1 MPEPISPLP
10 APGEEASMALA
21 LVNTEVEPRGKRL
34 DLLPD
39 GRALASWLRTRG
51 LTGRGVAAISEED
64 LERMRQLRAAVRTA
78 FTARAAG
85 RRPPPSTIAS
95 INKAAARSPSVP
107 RLRWTDSGP
116 AQDTVR
122 PPSTRV
128 IDAAFAEIAAN
139 AISTLLGDSGDRL
152 RLCEAHGCNRMFV
165 ADHRRRRWC
174 SRTCGDRVRVARHY
188 RKARRAT

>member
-21 LVNTEVEPRGKRL
+21 LVNTEVAPRGKRL

-39 GRALASWLRTRG
+39 GRTLGIWLRARG
-51 LTGRGVAAISEED
+51 LTGRGVAAISEDD
-64 LERMRQLRAAVRTA
+64 LERMRQLRAAIRTA

-85 RRPPPSTIAS
+85 RRPPPSAIAS
-95 INKAAARSPSVP
+95 INDAGARVPSMP
-107 RLRWTDSGP
+107 RLRWTDCGP
-116 AQDTVR
+116 AQDTVWA
-122 PPSTRV
+122 PSARV

-139 AISTLLGDSGDRL
+139 AISTLLGDRGDRL
-152 RLCEAHGCNRMFV
+152 RLCEAHGCNRMFIV
-165 ADHRRRRWC
+165 DHRRRRWC

-188 RKARRAT
+188 HRLNREI